1 MLFDVNGVLRACIL
15 LLWIGSGLMVMVR
28 VV

>member
-15 LLWIGSGLMVMVR
+15 LLWIGRDVMVMVR